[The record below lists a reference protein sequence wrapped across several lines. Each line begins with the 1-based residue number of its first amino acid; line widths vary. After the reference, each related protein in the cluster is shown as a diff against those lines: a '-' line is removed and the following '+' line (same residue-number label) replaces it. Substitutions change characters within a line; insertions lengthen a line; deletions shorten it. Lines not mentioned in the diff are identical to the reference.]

1 MIEVEVY
8 ISLKET
14 VLDPEGLTI
23 KKALN
28 SIGYSEVLDVRFG
41 KYIVLK
47 LDIDDKKTAEE
58 KAKEFCEKL
67 LANTVIETYSI
78 KIK

>member
-47 LDIDDKKTAEE
+47 LDTDDKKTAEE

-67 LANTVIETYSI
+67 LVNPIIETYSI

>member
-8 ISLKET
+8 IRLKET

-28 SIGYSEVLDVRFG
+28 SIGYNEVLDVRFG

-47 LDIDDKKTAEE
+47 LDTDDKRIAEE
-58 KAKEFCEKL
+58 KTKEFCEKL
-67 LANTVIETYSI
+67 LANPVIESYRI
-78 KIK
+78 KIR